1 MTTEADIEPELSDLE
16 ISSIENL
23 RHLQPYG
30 EENNAPLF
38 LMRNC
43 TIISSRPLKDGK
55 YTSFTAE
62 YKGSQFKFLC
72 FGTSFDKFG
81 YYPGDKVDVL
91 SHIEINEYN
100 DKKSVSVRVKDIR
113 RSDFPQDKYFAARNF
128 YEKIL
133 RGEKTDSRLLK
144 RILPDK
150 ENMKLPFDLAR
161 KLTSI
166 DSAAQIAMSHGMNY
180 CLFMMCLHVF
190 AEFGH
195 LELDRINGTMNFIK
209 GGRRIELENSAVI
222 RRIMKSCS

>member
-1 MTTEADIEPELSDLE
+1 MEKVRRTPASVKKL
-16 ISSIENL
+16 
-23 RHLQPYG
+23 
-30 EENNAPLF
+30 
-38 LMRNC
+38 
-43 TIISSRPLKDGK
+43 
-55 YTSFTAE
+55 AE
-62 YKGSQFKFLC
+62 YFHMEILCKGGDYDTCVITVSDEFRPSQQL
-72 FGTSFDKFG
+72 
-81 YYPGDKVDVL
+81 
-91 SHIEINEYN
+91 NEYN